1 MRKILRFIL
10 WVFVVV
16 AATGLSFVLYAS
28 IAWRTTP
35 PHAFTLNGPNPTA
48 EIIGTNTYT
57 CGNSWMRKNQY
68 GIWEMYLEGSPIE
81 IGAKRGAL
89 SHNLIELQEGYF
101 IDQIKQIIPSEFYL
115 RFLKYFIAWFNR
127 DLEKNIPEE
136 YLREM
141 YGLSLYAPDKFSY
154 IGNNYER
161 ILHYHSAHDIG
172 HAMQDYML
180 VGCTSFASWG
190 KYTPDS
196 SLTVGR
202 NFDFYVGDDFAK
214 DKIVCFIKPDKGYQF
229 AMITWAAMVGVS
241 SGINEKG
248 LTVTINAAKSKPPT
262 ASATPISILAREILQ
277 YAGTIEEA
285 RAIASKRKIFVS
297 ESLLIASAADGRA
310 AIIEKSPHQS
320 GFFQPDRDFVVCA
333 NHFQS
338 KVFETDPLNLE
349 NIEESSSMSRYQR
362 MTELIET
369 LAPISPRKAAVIL
382 RDRMGPGGSNI
393 GMGNEKSINQFIAH
407 HSIIFKPEQK
417 QFWLA
422 TKPWQMGPYICYN
435 MDSIFSES
443 NQLNIEHEI
452 IQPGKTIEKDP
463 FLQSEAFK
471 NYLKF
476 RVMKKIIKSA
486 DKPVDL
492 PVNNFQDFI
501 KLNPEYFLTYQL
513 VGDYYMKQ
521 YIYDSASFY
530 YKKALNKCIS
540 NKWEREMIEKNLNK
554 CQ

>member
-1 MRKILRFIL
+1 MRRILKFIL
-10 WVFVVV
+10 WACATIT
-16 AATGLSFVLYAS
+16 AAGLLFILYAS
-28 IAWRTTP
+28 IAWSTSP
-35 PHAFTLNGPNPTA
+35 PDTFTLTGSKPKA
-48 EIIGTNTYT
+48 EIIAADTYR

-89 SHNLIELQEGYF
+89 SQNLIELQEGYF
-101 IDQIKQIIPSEFYL
+101 IDQIKQIIPNEFYL

-127 DLEKNIPEE
+127 DLEKNISEE

-141 YGLSLYAPDKFSY
+141 YGLSLYAPEKYSY

-196 SLTVGR
+196 SLIVGR

-214 DKIVCFIKPDKGYQF
+214 DKIVCFIKPDKGHRF

-241 SGINEKG
+241 SGMNEKG
-248 LTVTINAAKSKPPT
+248 LTVTINAAKSRPPT

-285 RAIASKRKIFVS
+285 REIASKRKIFVS
-297 ESLLIASAADGRA
+297 ESLLISSAADGRA
-310 AIIEKSPHQS
+310 AIIEKTPHQS
-320 GFFQPDRDFVVCA
+320 GFFQPESDFVVCA

-338 KVFETDPLNLE
+338 KTFDSDLLNIE
-349 NIEESSSMSRYQR
+349 NIEESSSMSRFER

-369 LAPISPRKAAVIL
+369 LAPVSPRKTAAIL
-382 RDRMGPGGSNI
+382 RDRLGPGGSDI

-417 QFWLA
+417 EFWLA

-435 MDSIFSES
+435 MDSIFSKS
-443 NQLNIEHEI
+443 NQIDIEHEI
-452 IQPGKTIEKDP
+452 IQPDKTIEKDP
-463 FLQSEAFK
+463 FISTVAFE

-476 RVMKKIIKSA
+476 REMKKKIISA
-486 DKPVDL
+486 GKPVDL
-492 PVNNFQDFI
+492 PINNFQDFI

-530 YKKALNKCIS
+530 YKKALNKSIS
-540 NKWEREMIEKNLNK
+540 TKWERGIIEKNLNK